1 MPLILNLFLC
11 ERALMSSKTYCDP
24 VLLSFRYTYFS
35 TSTSVFVFIF
45 VSLCVRLF
53 ADLVKALQRTLTE
66 MEWKVYD
73 FCLKKEK

>member
-1 MPLILNLFLC
+1 
-11 ERALMSSKTYCDP
+11 MSSKTYCDP
-24 VLLSFRYTYFS
+24 VLLSFRYIYFS

-73 FCLKKEK
+73 FC